1 MTFND
6 RTYWSL
12 VVFVAGAIALAI
24 AYHGGSHHDAPR
36 VSSRPAEKAVP
47 VDAVIGPATGAAK
60 DAVIGPATGADSP
73 KVESFA
79 APAAPIPR
87 LVTAPAPAAPIP
99 GAATAPAP
107 KPGRS
112 TAVPMPAPMT
122 VPPP

>member
-24 AYHGGSHHDAPR
+24 AYHGGSDHDAPR

-60 DAVIGPATGADSP
+60 DAVIGPATGADPP

-79 APAAPIPR
+79 APAP
-87 LVTAPAPAAPIP
+87 VTAPAPAVPIP
-99 GAATAPAP
+99 GVATAPAP
-107 KPGRS
+107 QPGRS

-122 VPPP
+122 IPPP

>member
-1 MTFND
+1 VTFND

-24 AYHGGSHHDAPR
+24 AYHGGSDHDAPR

-60 DAVIGPATGADSP
+60 DAVIGPATGADPP

-79 APAAPIPR
+79 
-87 LVTAPAPAAPIP
+87 APAAPIP